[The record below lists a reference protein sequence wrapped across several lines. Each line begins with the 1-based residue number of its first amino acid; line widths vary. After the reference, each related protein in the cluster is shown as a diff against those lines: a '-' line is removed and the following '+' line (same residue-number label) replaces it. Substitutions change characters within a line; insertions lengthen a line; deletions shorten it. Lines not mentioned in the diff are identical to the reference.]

1 MILKSIFR
9 GGPADGLEEG
19 YSEAHSPDRINIP
32 RVDYVGSLC
41 YYFSETYAINRQWD
55 GLPEKDSSGRVIYF
69 HSGSL
74 YTHCK
79 QRGYWTDIVESEGE
93 VAQ

>member
-19 YSEAHSPDRINIP
+19 YSETHSPDAINIP

-41 YYFSETYAINRQWD
+41 YYFSELYAINRQWD
-55 GLPEKDSSGRVIYF
+55 NLPEKDASGRVIYF
-69 HSGSL
+69 HSGSTYL
-74 YTHCK
+74 HCK
-79 QRGYWTDIVESEGE
+79 QRAYWSEIVETKSE

>member
-19 YSEAHSPDRINIP
+19 YSETHSPDAIAIP

-41 YYFSETYAINRQWD
+41 YYSSETYAINRQWD
-55 GLPEKDSSGRVIYF
+55 KVPEKDASGRVIYF

-74 YTHCK
+74 YLCCK
-79 QRGYWTDIVESEGE
+79 QRAYWSEIAESARE
-93 VAQ
+93 VAK